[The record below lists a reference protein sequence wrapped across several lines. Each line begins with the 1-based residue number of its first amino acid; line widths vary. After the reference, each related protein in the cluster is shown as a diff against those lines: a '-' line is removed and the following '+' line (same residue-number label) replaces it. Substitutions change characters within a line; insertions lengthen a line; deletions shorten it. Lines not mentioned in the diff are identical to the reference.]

1 MKKKLL
7 NGLLFLLALLAL
19 YYFGYY
25 PKNAASHQPA
35 GTRGASA
42 EVPAK
47 IYEVLEHIDRYNRA
61 PEGYEGGR
69 RFGNY
74 EKRLPVSDPA
84 SGKKISYREWDVN
97 PKIPGKNR
105 GAERLVTGN
114 DKSAYYTRDHYETFV
129 RVRGNK

>member
-7 NGLLFLLALLAL
+7 NGLLFLLALAAL

-25 PKNAASHQPA
+25 PKNVQPH
-35 GTRGASA
+35 R
-42 EVPAK
+42 PADTQEISGK
-47 IYEVLEHIDRYNRA
+47 IPARIYEVLEHIDRYNRP

-74 EKRLPVSDPA
+74 EKRLPVTDPV
-84 SGKKISYREWDVN
+84 SGKKIRYREWDVN

-114 DKSAYYTRDHYETFV
+114 DKSAYYTRDHYGSFV
-129 RVRGNK
+129 KVRE